1 MILDVISLSRSL
13 VEEAWNNPDKW
24 EANLA
29 SAEALLSKALVESP
43 DDVLALTCLGAVLS
57 DQGKHEEAAS
67 VLKRAIELG
76 STDRNTFFNLGVATM
91 NFGTR
96 AKAMSAFRGAEGL
109 QASPLSWT
117 AYFDAQAH

>member
-1 MILDVISLSRSL
+1 MSEDFISISRSL
-13 VEEAWNNPDKW
+13 VEDAWKKPEKW

-29 SAEALLSKALVESP
+29 SAQAMLSKVLVESP
-43 DDVLALTCLGAVLS
+43 DNVLALTCLGAVLS

-67 VLKRAIELG
+67 ALKRAVELG

-96 AKAMSAFRGAEGL
+96 AKAMSAFRGAEEL

>member
-13 VEEAWNNPDKW
+13 VDDAWNNPEKW

-29 SAEALLSKALVESP
+29 SAQAMLSKVLVESP
-43 DDVLALTCLGAVLS
+43 DNVLALTCLGAVLS

-67 VLKRAIELG
+67 ALKRAIELG

-91 NFGTR
+91 NFSTR
-96 AKAMSAFRGAEGL
+96 AKAMSAFRSAEGL

-117 AYFDAQAH
+117 AYFDAHGH